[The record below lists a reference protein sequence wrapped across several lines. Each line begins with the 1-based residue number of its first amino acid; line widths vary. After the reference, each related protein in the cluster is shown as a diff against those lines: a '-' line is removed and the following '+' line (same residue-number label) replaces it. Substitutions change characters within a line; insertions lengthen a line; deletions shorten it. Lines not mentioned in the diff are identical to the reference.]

1 MTTIIIV
8 EGGIV
13 QCVIQVEGE
22 YEFIVADFDDQ
33 SEEELSVGQV
43 PVHGTEDRPL
53 YVSHYLGKIHKHKD
67 MKEIAPK
74 AAKAI
79 KKEMNS

>member
-22 YEFIVADFDDQ
+22 EEFIVADFDDQ

-43 PVHGTEDRPL
+43 MVYDMDERPMYTGQYLRKL
-53 YVSHYLGKIHKHKD
+53 YKHKD